1 MRYPLD
7 RSVPVLLL
15 FLITMYVDSAGRAT
29 RFVRTFF
36 KATHWASLNIMIS
49 QTDCDEEPHDMG
61 ERTMEIQLPV
71 PRHDDQPQKDKEP
84 KSATSLPTLKSG
96 TPNSTNH
103 SSPNSQ
109 PLQKLKVQKNFG
121 DKDIFFAIK
130 WTCGILTVAA
140 SIVFGIWAPLSY
152 EATISDNDTD
162 NAIVS
167 VLSDAKDLASTA
179 NIIAL
184 NALETASEQSEV
196 VGALYN
202 TIGLMGQL
210 AVMEFCYGQQVRC
223 RCLKGSLL
231 W

>member
-1 MRYPLD
+1 M
-7 RSVPVLLL
+7 
-15 FLITMYVDSAGRAT
+15 
-29 RFVRTFF
+29 
-36 KATHWASLNIMIS
+36 ASLDNMNLE
-49 QTDCDEEPHDMG
+49 TDSDEKPQDMG
-61 ERTMEIQLPV
+61 ERTIEIQLPV
-71 PRHDDQPQKDKEP
+71 PHYDDQSQKDEETI
-84 KSATSLPTLKSG
+84 SAISLPPLKPG

-103 SSPNSQ
+103 SIASPNSQ
-109 PLQKLKVQKNFG
+109 LYKFKPQKTFR

-167 VLSDAKDLASTA
+167 VLSNAKDLASTA
-179 NIIAL
+179 NVIASS
-184 NALETASEQSEV
+184 ALDTASEQQEV

-223 RCLKGSLL
+223 RCLKGCLL
-231 W
+231 WQSADDSDSR